1 VRTFRRK
8 LGIINTLEKITT
20 VVKQVSEIAEKYS
33 SPEIREV
40 YEDKMLKEA
49 QTARESFLEM
59 LNKQA
64 ASIITE
70 HFMIESAEE

>member
-1 VRTFRRK
+1 MRTFRRK